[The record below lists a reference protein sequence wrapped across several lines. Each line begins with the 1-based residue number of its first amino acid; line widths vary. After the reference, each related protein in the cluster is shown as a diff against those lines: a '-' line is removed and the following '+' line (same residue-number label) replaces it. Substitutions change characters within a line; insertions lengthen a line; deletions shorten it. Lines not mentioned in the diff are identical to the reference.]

1 MERGNVLVIGNPE
14 VGIKTLIRAVFGE
27 ESVETGWGPID
38 DIDELDIYESEII
51 PLRIIDAVCYKPS
64 FVIEPPFIKEQRVI
78 NSVKKWS
85 NSRYKEGHKDNQINL
100 IWLCV
105 DGTMG
110 KEFTETLKNLLRLTP
125 AWESVPIV
133 VVITKSYSVG
143 EREKNIEMANNVF
156 ADQKKSSK
164 NLRKIIP
171 VVAATYSLNERAF
184 APPEGISELIDVTNE
199 LMPEGTRAADK
210 AVSTL
215 VLNQK
220 RTMAHSLVGLSTAAA
235 VTVCAVPF
243 SLADGV
249 LLIPLEIA
257 EIKGLAKIYGIK
269 DDENSKQFFNTI
281 VEVGAVT
288 IAAKA
293 AIGALKLIPG
303 INLAT
308 SVINAIVGGAIVA
321 AIGEG
326 SIFVYEKIYLGEKS
340 VADIE
345 WVKNVMEATL
355 TSQFME
361 KVTLIVEKITKLD
374 NPKDIGKILPDILT
388 DVFSH
393 SDSKNPSTKESL

>member
-1 MERGNVLVIGNPE
+1 M
-14 VGIKTLIRAVFGE
+14 
-27 ESVETGWGPID
+27 
-38 DIDELDIYESEII
+38 
-51 PLRIIDAVCYKPS
+51 
-64 FVIEPPFIKEQRVI
+64 
-78 NSVKKWS
+78 
-85 NSRYKEGHKDNQINL
+85 
-100 IWLCV
+100 
-105 DGTMG
+105 
-110 KEFTETLKNLLRLTP
+110 
-125 AWESVPIV
+125 
-133 VVITKSYSVG
+133 
-143 EREKNIEMANNVF
+143 
-156 ADQKKSSK
+156 
-164 NLRKIIP
+164 
-171 VVAATYSLNERAF
+171 
-184 APPEGISELIDVTNE
+184 TNE

>member
-14 VGIKTLIRAVFGE
+14 VGIKTLIKAVFGE

-38 DIDELDIYESEII
+38 EIDELDIYESEII

-64 FVIEPPFIKEQRVI
+64 FVIEPSFIKEQRVI

-85 NSRYKEGHKDNQINL
+85 NNCYKEGHKDNQINL

-110 KEFTETLKNLLRLTP
+110 KEFTETLKNLSRLTP

-133 VVITKSYSVG
+133 VVITKSYAVA
-143 EREKNIEMANNVF
+143 EREKNIEIANNVF
-156 ADQKKSSK
+156 ADQKKSLN

-171 VVAATYSLNERAF
+171 VVAAIYTLNETAF
-184 APPEGISELIDVTNE
+184 APPEGIAELIDATNE
-199 LMPEGTRAADK
+199 LMPEGARAGEK

-215 VLNQK
+215 ILNQK
-220 RTMAHSLVGLSTAAA
+220 RAMAHSLVGLSTAAA

-257 EIKGLAKIYGIK
+257 EIKGLAKLYDVK

-281 VEVGAVT
+281 VEVGAVS

-326 SIFVYEKIYLGEKS
+326 SIFVYEKIYLGEKNI
-340 VADIE
+340 ADIE
-345 WVKNVMEATL
+345 WVKNVMEVTL
-355 TSQFME
+355 TSEFME

-374 NPKDIGKILPDILT
+374 NPKDIGKIFPDILI

-393 SDSKNPSTKESL
+393 SNSKNRSPKESL